1 MTQSWG
7 EGGFFSVTLYDFQK
21 GGGGSP
27 PAPPRALLIIGSAK
41 LSKRMLYIGNFVVY
55 NKKH

>member
-1 MTQSWG
+1 MTQIGG
-7 EGGFFSVTLYDFQK
+7 EGGFFSVTLYDFPK
-21 GGGGSP
+21 SEGGSP

-41 LSKRMLYIGNFVVY
+41 LSKLMLYIGNFVVY